1 MGKSSPT
8 KLQLKHIPNHLLIK
22 LMYQF
27 QELDETN
34 TVHFD
39 DLKFWLSPIPEKLL
53 LRKLQQMENRGWIE
67 SYGPACR
74 LFRAVVR

>member
-8 KLQLKHIPNHLLIK
+8 RLQLKHIPNHLLLK

-39 DLKFWLSPIPEKLL
+39 DLKFWLGPIPEKLL